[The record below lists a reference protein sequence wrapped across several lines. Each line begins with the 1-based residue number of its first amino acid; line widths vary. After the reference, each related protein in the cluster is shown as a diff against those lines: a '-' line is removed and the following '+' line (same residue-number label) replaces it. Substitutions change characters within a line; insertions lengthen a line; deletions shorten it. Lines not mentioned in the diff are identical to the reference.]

1 RSWAASAGSGSGCE
15 PCFTTIPLRP
25 CASCSKRSYMASKS
39 LAPSL
44 RLIPL
49 NLLPFFCT
57 YVASNQVFS
66 HHWGQLRLK
75 DEMSLLSTRQFVTSN
90 RESLCTR
97 REKGWSNCSLSC
109 PPPGRLGFAS
119 HQRELLHA
127 LKASRLPA
135 MTLPRGA
142 FSAPTATT

>member
-1 RSWAASAGSGSGCE
+1 
-15 PCFTTIPLRP
+15 
-25 CASCSKRSYMASKS
+25 MASKS

-49 NLLPFFCT
+49 NLLHFFCT

-97 REKGWSNCSLSC
+97 REKGWSNYSLSC

-119 HQRELLHA
+119 HQRELLISSASAYLSSASAAINRGDFAAASQYLSNASKA
-127 LKASRLPA
+127 LSSVK
-135 MTLPRGA
+135 
-142 FSAPTATT
+142 